1 MIDRLLGMPVT
12 APLKAM
18 LTGVELLLGNAQV
31 WEETAARHV
40 SMAPQLVPLSALAT
54 RWRRLELAAWKG
66 LLDGTR
72 QRMAAAAH
80 QVGHWVL
87 AACLN
92 AQPSGRCRKCDAGA
106 PLKAQHLS
114 CVLLHCR
121 RGSTCTASC

>member
-1 MIDRLLGMPVT
+1 MVWKRIALVAVGVLAALLFRV
-12 APLKAM
+12 
-18 LTGVELLLGNAQV
+18 
-31 WEETAARHV
+31 AARRSWV
-40 SMAPQLVPLSALAT
+40 EPKWAQLVPLSALAT

-87 AACLN
+87 SACLN

-106 PLKAQHLS
+106 PLKAQYLS
-114 CVLLHCR
+114 FVLLHCFR
-121 RGSTCTASC
+121 VTID